1 MQIITI
7 TSDIGLRDYY
17 VASVKG
23 QLLQEV
29 TGVQLIDI
37 THYVKPFEVAEAA
50 YQVRSS
56 YSSFPAGTIHIIG
69 VDSEPYLPYKIT
81 DPSQENQL
89 AYPSI
94 LLFDGHYFIT
104 NDNGF
109 IGTFLGEDVPEALYR
124 YTEIENEPESW
135 TFMMKTCFVKLAGKI
150 AKKTPF
156 KEFTT
161 EVKSYK
167 KAFTQNPIIEHNVI
181 QGNVIHI
188 DHFGNIITNIFKH
201 DFERFGIDI
210 PFTISYQK
218 RNYDIDV
225 ISRAYNDVTIS
236 ERVAIFNDAG
246 RLEIAIN
253 RGANGGNGGADRL
266 FGMRLGEPVR
276 ITFYPKGSVRNLNAL
291 L

>member
-1 MQIITI
+1 MQIITL
-7 TSDIGLRDYY
+7 TSDIGLRDFY

-23 QLLQEV
+23 RLLQAV
-29 TGVQLIDI
+29 NGVQLIDI
-37 THYVKPFEVAEAA
+37 THQIKPFEVAEAA
-50 YQVRSS
+50 YQLRSC
-56 YSSFPAGTIHIIG
+56 YDSFPRGTIHMVG
-69 VDSEPYLPYKIT
+69 VDTEPYLPYKIT

-89 AYPSI
+89 TYPSI
-94 LLFDGHYFIT
+94 LKYDGHFFIT

-124 YTEIENEPESW
+124 YTRIEEEPESW
-135 TFMMKTCFVKLAGKI
+135 TFMMKTCFVELASNI
-150 AKKTPF
+150 ANKVPF
-156 KEFTT
+156 KDFAV
-161 EVKSYK
+161 EVNAYK
-167 KAFTQNPIIEHNVI
+167 KAFTPNPIIEHNVI

-201 DFERFGIDI
+201 DFERFGLDV

-225 ISRAYNDVTIS
+225 ISKAYNDVTIS
-236 ERVAIFNDAG
+236 ERVAIFNDNG

-266 FGMRLGEPVR
+266 FGMRLGESVR
-276 ITFYPKGSVRNLNAL
+276 VTFFPKGSVSNLNSL

>member
-1 MQIITI
+1 MQIITL
-7 TSDIGLRDYY
+7 TSDIGLKDYY

-23 QLLQEV
+23 KLLQEV
-29 TGVQLIDI
+29 SGVTVIDI

-50 YQVRSS
+50 YQLRSC
-56 YSSFPAGTIHIIG
+56 YSSFPAGTIHLVG
-69 VDSEPYLPYKIT
+69 VDTEPYLPYKIT
-81 DPSQENQL
+81 DPSQESQL

-135 TFMMKTCFVKLAGKI
+135 VFMMKTCFVHLAGKI
-150 AKKTPF
+150 ADKTPF
-156 KEFTT
+156 NEFTT

-167 KAFTQNPIIEHNVI
+167 KAFTPNPIIEHNVI

-188 DHFGNIITNIFKH
+188 DHFGNIITNIFKQ
-201 DFERFGIDI
+201 DFERFGKDI

-276 ITFYPKGSVRNLNAL
+276 ITFYPKGSVPNLDAL

>member
-1 MQIITI
+1 MQIITL

-37 THYVKPFEVAEAA
+37 THHVKPFEVAEAA

-94 LLFDGHYFIT
+94 LSFDGHYFIT

-124 YTEIENEPESW
+124 YTEIENEPEYW

>member
-1 MQIITI
+1 MQIITL

-56 YSSFPAGTIHIIG
+56 YSSFPTGTIHIIG

-94 LLFDGHYFIT
+94 LSFDGHYFIT

-167 KAFTQNPIIEHNVI
+167 KAFAQNPIIEHNVI

>member
-1 MQIITI
+1 MQIITL

-17 VASVKG
+17 IASVKG
-23 QLLQEV
+23 KLLQCIEN
-29 TGVQLIDI
+29 VQLIDI
-37 THYVKPFEVAEAA
+37 THHIKPFEVAEAA
-50 YQVRSS
+50 FQVRSC
-56 YSSFPAGTIHIIG
+56 YQSFPEGTIHIVG

-81 DPSQENQL
+81 DSSQENQL
-89 AYPSI
+89 TYPTI
-94 LLFDGHYFIT
+94 LQFDNHYFIT

-109 IGTFLGEDVPEALYR
+109 IGTFLGEDVPQALYR
-124 YTEIENEPESW
+124 YTSIENEPDSW
-135 TFMMKTCFVKLAGKI
+135 TFMMKNCFVHLAEKI
-150 AKKTPF
+150 AKKTSF
-156 KEFTT
+156 SDFTT
-161 EVKSYK
+161 AVKSYK
-167 KAFTQNPIIEHNVI
+167 KAFTPNPIIEHNLI

-201 DFERFGIDI
+201 DFERFGLDV

-218 RNYDIDV
+218 RNYDIDT
-225 ISRAYNDVTIS
+225 ISKAYNDVTIS

-266 FGMRLGEPVR
+266 FGMRLGESVR
-276 ITFYPKGSVRNLNAL
+276 VTFFPKGSVRNLDAL

>member
-1 MQIITI
+1 M
-7 TSDIGLRDYY
+7 
-17 VASVKG
+17 
-23 QLLQEV
+23 
-29 TGVQLIDI
+29 
-37 THYVKPFEVAEAA
+37 KPFEVAEAA

-94 LLFDGHYFIT
+94 LRFDGHYFIT

>member
-1 MQIITI
+1 MQIITL

-29 TGVQLIDI
+29 TGVQLVDI
-37 THYVKPFEVAEAA
+37 THFVKPFEVAEAA

-56 YSSFPAGTIHIIG
+56 YASFPTGTIHIIG
-69 VDSEPYLPYKIT
+69 VDTEPYLPYKIT

-94 LLFDGHYFIT
+94 LRFDGHYFIT

-135 TFMMKTCFVKLAGKI
+135 TFMMKTCFVTLAGKI

-156 KEFTT
+156 NEFTT

-167 KAFTQNPIIEHNVI
+167 KAFAQNPIIEHNVI

>member
-1 MQIITI
+1 MQIITL
-7 TSDIGLRDYY
+7 TSDIGLRDFYIS
-17 VASVKG
+17 SVKG
-23 QLLQEV
+23 KLLQAV
-29 TGVQLIDI
+29 KNVQIIDI
-37 THYVKPFEVAEAA
+37 THQVKPFEVAEAA

-56 YSSFPAGTIHIIG
+56 YQSFPNGSIHIIG
-69 VDSEPYLPYKIT
+69 VDSEPFLPYKIS

-89 AYPSI
+89 AYPTI
-94 LLFDGHYFIT
+94 LIFDNQYFIT

-109 IGTFLGEDVPEALYR
+109 IGTFLGEDVPQALYR
-124 YTEIENEPESW
+124 YTNIEQEPASW
-135 TFMMKTCFVKLAGKI
+135 VFMMKNCFVDLAQKI
-150 AKKTPF
+150 ANKVPF
-156 KEFTT
+156 NEFAIT
-161 EVKSYK
+161 VNSYK
-167 KAFTQNPIIEHNVI
+167 KAFTPNPIIEHNMI

-188 DHFGNIITNIFKH
+188 DQFGNIITNIFKR
-201 DFERFGIDI
+201 DFERFGLDV

-225 ISRAYNDVTIS
+225 ISKAYNDVTIS
-236 ERVAIFNDAG
+236 ERVAIFNDSG

-276 ITFYPKGSVRNLNAL
+276 VTFYPKGSVRNLDAL

>member
-1 MQIITI
+1 MQIITL

-37 THYVKPFEVAEAA
+37 THHVKPFEVAEAA

-94 LLFDGHYFIT
+94 LSFDGHYFIT

-124 YTEIENEPESW
+124 YAEIENEPESW

>member
-1 MQIITI
+1 MQIITL

-17 VASVKG
+17 IASVKG
-23 QLLQEV
+23 KLLQCIEN
-29 TGVQLIDI
+29 VQLVDI
-37 THYVKPFEVAEAA
+37 THHIKPFEVAEAA
-50 YQVRSS
+50 FQVRSC
-56 YSSFPAGTIHIIG
+56 YQSFPAGTIHIVG

-81 DPSQENQL
+81 DSSQENQL
-89 AYPSI
+89 TYPTI
-94 LLFDGHYFIT
+94 LQFDNHYFIT

-109 IGTFLGEDVPEALYR
+109 IGTFLGEDVPQALYR
-124 YTEIENEPESW
+124 YTSIENEPDSW
-135 TFMMKTCFVKLAGKI
+135 TFMMKNCFVHLAEKI
-150 AKKTPF
+150 AKKTSF
-156 KEFTT
+156 SEFTT
-161 EVKSYK
+161 AVKSYK
-167 KAFTQNPIIEHNVI
+167 KAFTPNPIIEHNLI

-201 DFERFGIDI
+201 DFERFGLDV

-218 RNYDIDV
+218 RNYDIDT
-225 ISRAYNDVTIS
+225 ISKAYNDVTIS

-266 FGMRLGEPVR
+266 FGMRLGESVR
-276 ITFYPKGSVRNLNAL
+276 VTFFPKGSVRNLDAL

>member
-1 MQIITI
+1 MQIITL

-17 VASVKG
+17 IASVKG
-23 QLLQEV
+23 KLLQCIEN
-29 TGVQLIDI
+29 VQLIDI
-37 THYVKPFEVAEAA
+37 THHIKPFEVAEAA
-50 YQVRSS
+50 FQVRSC
-56 YSSFPAGTIHIIG
+56 YQSFPEGTIHIVG

-81 DPSQENQL
+81 DSSQENQL
-89 AYPSI
+89 TYPTI
-94 LLFDGHYFIT
+94 LQFDNHYFIT

-109 IGTFLGEDVPEALYR
+109 IGTFLGEDVPQALYR
-124 YTEIENEPESW
+124 YTSIENEPDSW
-135 TFMMKTCFVKLAGKI
+135 TFMMKNCFVHLAEKI
-150 AKKTPF
+150 AKKTSF
-156 KEFTT
+156 SEFTT
-161 EVKSYK
+161 AIKSYK
-167 KAFTQNPIIEHNVI
+167 KAFTPNPIIEHNLI

-201 DFERFGIDI
+201 DFERFGLDV

-218 RNYDIDV
+218 RNYDIDT
-225 ISRAYNDVTIS
+225 ISKAYNDVTIS

-266 FGMRLGEPVR
+266 FGMRLGESVR
-276 ITFYPKGSVRNLNAL
+276 VTFFPKGSVRNLDAL